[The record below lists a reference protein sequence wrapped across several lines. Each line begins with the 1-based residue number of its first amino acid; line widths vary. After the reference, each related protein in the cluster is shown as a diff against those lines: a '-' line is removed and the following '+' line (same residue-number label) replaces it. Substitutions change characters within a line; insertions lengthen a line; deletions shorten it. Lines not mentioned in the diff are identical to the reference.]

1 MCITDAGGNLMFIS
15 LTTMDKELLLVNVYG
30 PNRDSP
36 EFYDEMEDH
45 VSEMGL
51 IMGGDWNLVLDP
63 NMDYCNYKHVN
74 NPLARDRV
82 GDIIFNL
89 DLTDIWRELN
99 CRSVGDLL
107 GVGQPRYNKAVW
119 IFSFL
124 SSHL

>member
-1 MCITDAGGNLMFIS
+1 
-15 LTTMDKELLLVNVYG
+15 
-30 PNRDSP
+30 
-36 EFYDEMEDH
+36 MEDH

-119 IFSFL
+119 IFFFSFFSFMNPGFRMFIGVNPL
-124 SSHL
+124 GE